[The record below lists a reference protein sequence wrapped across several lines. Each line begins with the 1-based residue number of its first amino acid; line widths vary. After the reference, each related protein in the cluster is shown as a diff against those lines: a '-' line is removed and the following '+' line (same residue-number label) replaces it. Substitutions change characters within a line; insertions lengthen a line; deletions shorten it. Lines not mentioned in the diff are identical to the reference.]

1 MNKIKWEWAKN
12 RQIKKPQNKM
22 NSKIQNQMAK
32 EDIYSEVTLIM
43 RIMNLQR
50 EKKNFPVAAAVYVYV
65 KMMSQLD
72 IPAAVAAQ
80 SSVESWSLA
89 ASQFC

>member
-12 RQIKKPQNKM
+12 RQIKKQQNKM

-43 RIMNLQR
+43 RIMNL
-50 EKKNFPVAAAVYVYV
+50 
-65 KMMSQLD
+65 
-72 IPAAVAAQ
+72 
-80 SSVESWSLA
+80 
-89 ASQFC
+89 